1 MTRTLESLLTIP
13 PFAPTGLEPKRR
25 RVHNPGLSL
34 FRNQDQEQVATWREL
49 PLWPVLFFAWMAV
62 LLTFFASLH

>member
-13 PFAPTGLEPKRR
+13 PFAPSGLEPRRR

-34 FRNQDQEQVATWREL
+34 FRTPAHAAIWREV
-49 PLWPVLFFAWMAV
+49 PIWPVLFFAWMAV
-62 LLTFFASLH
+62 LLTFFAALH